1 MIKTN
6 DNRLFNYVFNFV
18 NIIIII
24 LCFVSCKQ
32 ETSVVHQFPLI
43 STHQIVNN
51 VFDKGR
57 EHCDLDFYA
66 GTLMLHGMSEFAL
79 LKGNETLLEEIITLF
94 EKFSSGEIQARGN
107 FISYEAG
114 GSGAAYLS
122 WIGAT
127 SKLDSQ
133 VAVAAEKMMNTQKRT
148 YDNLMTA
155 PNLTH
160 HMFIDVVFAVS
171 PYLMYAGLKFD
182 KPEYI
187 DYAVFQTIESFNILK
202 DPQTGL
208 VHQGRGFQG
217 EGVLSADNWSR
228 GNGWGAFALA
238 LLARDL
244 PESHPRYQE
253 VVAHARDFFSTV
265 IAFQNEQGLWHQE
278 MTAPESYVET
288 SGSGLLLHGIGV
300 LLHAGLLDEKYTEH
314 FKRGLQ
320 GLLSY
325 IGSDGSV
332 SHSCFSCRCPKD
344 GSKQTYIA
352 HPWVYNDPHA
362 FGPVILAFAQAAI
375 MGIEELEPLQPTGK
389 YTIADAPEVPRTYI
403 KYARGRDVA
412 WENDRIA
419 FRVFGPEVRDKVGSG
434 VDVWAKSVS
443 YPILDKW
450 YQLNAEGKN
459 YHVDRGEG
467 LDFYNMGRRSGC
479 GALAIW
485 SEDKPHF
492 PQTFDSHRISQNQD
506 DRITF
511 EIDYRTWQNAGIPF
525 TERRKIEMEKGTNL
539 FKVTSLIRSSEEKE
553 LTIAIGLS
561 TFGHAE
567 VYRSEESGILS
578 IWENFLPDNGALGTA
593 VLVDP
598 ELIVGFNAYDGDEF
612 ILIKAFTNT
621 PFTYYAGAGWNKS
634 DFFNQKSD
642 WEGYLSEEKLR
653 LNLKIN

>member
-1 MIKTN
+1 MKKS
-6 DNRLFNYVFNFV
+6 FFEYYGKYAFNFAKVLLV
-18 NIIIII
+18 N
-24 LCFVSCKQ
+24 LLFLSCSQNAKTDLQ
-32 ETSVVHQFPLI
+32 QQFI
-43 STHQIVNN
+43 STHQIVES
-51 VFDKGR
+51 VFEKGR

-79 LKGNETLLEEIITLF
+79 LKGNETLLEEIIALF
-94 EKFSSGEIQARGN
+94 EKFGSAEIQARGN

-133 VAVAAEKMMNTQKRT
+133 VAIAGEKMMKTQKRT
-148 YDNLMTA
+148 HDDLMTA

-171 PYLMYAGLKFD
+171 PFLLYAGLKFD

-187 DYAVFQTIESFNILK
+187 DYAIFQTIESFNILK

-253 VVAHARDFFSTV
+253 VVALAREFFTTV
-265 IAFQNEQGLWHQE
+265 IEFQNDQGLWHQE
-278 MTAPESYVET
+278 MTAPASYVET

-300 LLHAGLLDEKYTEH
+300 MLQAGLLDKKYLKNFE
-314 FKRGLQ
+314 RGLQ

-325 IGSDGSV
+325 IGTDGSV

-344 GSKQTYIA
+344 GSKQTYIE

-362 FGPVILAFAQAAI
+362 FGPVVLAFTQAAL
-375 MGIEELEPLQPTGK
+375 MGIDSVQPLNQQGIN
-389 YTIADAPEVPRTYI
+389 TIIDAPHKPRTYI

-434 VDVWAKSVS
+434 VDVWTKSVD

-450 YQLNAEGKN
+450 YKLNAEGKN
-459 YHVDRGEG
+459 YHEDRGEG

-485 SEDKPHF
+485 LDGKPYF
-492 PQTFDSHRISQNQD
+492 PQTFDGYRISQNQD
-506 DRITF
+506 DKITF
-511 EIDYRTWQNAGIPF
+511 ELDYRTWNIHGMEVA
-525 TERRKIEMEKGTNL
+525 ERRKIEMEKGTNL
-539 FKVTSLIRSSEEKE
+539 FKVSSLIRSYQDKE

-561 TFGHAE
+561 TFGDAE
-567 VYRSEESGILS
+567 VLKDKEKGVLS
-578 IWENFLPDNGALGTA
+578 VWENFKPDNGALGSA
-593 VLVDP
+593 VLLDP
-598 ELIVGFNAYDGDEF
+598 EMILGYETYDGDEF
-612 ILIKAFTNT
+612 ILVKAFTNI
-621 PFTYYAGAGWNKS
+621 PFTYYAGAGWSKS